1 MNLPSISLK
10 QLQANLT
17 PSAYESAVKLLTQP
31 ETTGLLVVE
40 NRDIL
45 SPTKGRKSVLSFGAN
60 VISRT
65 SLDEAISS
73 TQNVPQETPV
83 AFVDRTRV
91 LNDIA
96 AGGFAEIKSITKSP
110 VNVTIA
116 LAQIEQVL
124 TKVKAETK
132 QFA

>member
-17 PSAYESAVKLLTQP
+17 PSAYESAVKLLSQP
-31 ETTGLLVVE
+31 GTTGLLVVE

-45 SPTKGRKSVLSFGAN
+45 SPAKGRKSVLSFGAN

-65 SLDEAISS
+65 SLDEAVSS

-96 AGGFAEIKSITKSP
+96 AGGFAEIKSITESP
-110 VNVTIA
+110 VNATIA

-132 QFA
+132 RFA